1 MISLNCNNT
10 AVGPENAAPFGVRL
24 TTRRGL
30 DSLQRGSGAHGR
42 NGRDP
47 AVDQEVCPDDVH
59 RVVRREVNCQLRDFQ
74 RIGDSLLGLFVPRTP
89 LTASPCSSPGNR
101 PNIAVS
107 VGPGLR
113 VFTRIPRST
122 SSALRI
128 RARWTTA
135 ALQLETVEVVGHPLR
150 APTDAV
156 MTRDE
161 PGLSSGKAF

>member
-1 MISLNCNNT
+1 MIPLNCNNT
-10 AVGPENAAPFGVRL
+10 AVGPENAAPLGVRL

-47 AVDQEVCPDDVH
+47 AVDQEVCPDDV
-59 RVVRREVNCQLRDFQ
+59 RRIVRREVNCQLRDFQ
-74 RIGDSLLGLFVPRTP
+74 RIGHPLAWIVGSEDVLNRLALLF
-89 LTASPCSSPGNR
+89 AWEA
-101 PNIAVS
+101 NIAVS

-135 ALQLETVEVVGHPLR
+135 ALQVETVEVVGHPLR
-150 APTDAV
+150 APTDAL
-156 MTRDE
+156 MITDE
-161 PGLSSGKAF
+161 PCLSSGKAF